1 MMNQLNDKGEATVL
15 PLFLKQ
21 GYVVKHNEQY
31 SVDFASKQGQL
42 FLNNKL
48 LTPTD
53 QNFLLKSIEGAQGEA
68 DKKNTLAYQH
78 ALEQLQLTANLTNE
92 SQLYFRC
99 LRAAKKAGDNNNA
112 CNQAHA
118 HY

>member
-1 MMNQLNDKGEATVL
+1 M
-15 PLFLKQ
+15 PLLLKQ
-21 GYVVKHNEQY
+21 GYVTKHNEQY
-31 SVDFASKQGQL
+31 TVDFASKQGQL

-48 LTPTD
+48 LTPSEQD
-53 QNFLLKSIEGAQGEA
+53 FLFKPIEGAQGEA

-78 ALEQLQLTANLTNE
+78 ALEQLQLTANHTKE
-92 SQLYFRC
+92 SQLYYRC
-99 LRAAKKAGDNNNA
+99 LRAAKKAGDNDNA